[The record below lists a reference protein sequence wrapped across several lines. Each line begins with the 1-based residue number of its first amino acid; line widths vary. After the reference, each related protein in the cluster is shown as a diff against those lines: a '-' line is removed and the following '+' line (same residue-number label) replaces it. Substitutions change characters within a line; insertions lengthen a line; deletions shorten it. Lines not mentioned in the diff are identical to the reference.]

1 MREFE
6 RDAWVGS
13 VNHRMGRHRAI
24 VSYSKADQGS
34 CSLATGAACSTSGLG
49 AEQWA
54 VGYVFDMDA
63 MTSLY
68 AFWTQIR
75 NDEAA
80 AYNFGV
86 SGAPAAGVGADPQG
100 VALGIRYR
108 F

>member
-1 MREFE
+1 MKKFQ
-6 RDAWVGS
+6 
-13 VNHRMGRHRAI
+13 I
-24 VSYSKADQGS
+24 
-34 CSLATGAACSTSGLG
+34 
-49 AEQWA
+49 
-54 VGYVFDMDA
+54 FDMDA